1 MAANTDAFADAVVRI
16 GQVGPA
22 TNYDGVIGNVQ
33 FDAHGDL
40 KHGVISMYG
49 YKSGKRALIGVEQM

>member
-1 MAANTDAFADAVVRI
+1 MKRADSIDPAKILAAMPT
-16 GQVGPA
+16 
-22 TNYDGVIGNVQ
+22 TNYDGAIGNVQ